1 MNNDIAT
8 VDTADTFANTADVSD
23 TTIETPEVH
32 LRVLKMGATSSLSNR
47 STLGYAIGCD
57 GANAIYVSLQSNTA
71 AGMFSKNWVAFAE
84 MADLLL
90 HADKITSS
98 TLLPLYEGT
107 SRNNAGF
114 MLAVLLG
121 EGLAG
126 VSTDKDR
133 SYQRLDAKPFLD
145 RIHALLESGVDLG
158 DADVEAAVAAEAIE
172 TAAIERPAAK
182 RGRPRKT

>member
-1 MNNDIAT
+1 MTD
-8 VDTADTFANTADVSD
+8 D
-23 TTIETPEVH
+23 TIETDAAIEPTEIPM
-32 LRVLKMGATSSLSNR
+32 RILKVASTASLSNR

-57 GANAIYVSLQSNTA
+57 DANAIHLSLRSNTA

-84 MADLLL
+84 MADLLTPG
-90 HADKITSS
+90 DKITSS

-133 SYQRLDAKPFLD
+133 SYQRLDPKPFLN
-145 RIHALLESGVDLG
+145 RINALMESGVDLG
-158 DADVEAAVAAEAIE
+158 DADAPVETIE
-172 TAAIERPAAK
+172 TAPIETSVAK
-182 RGRPRKT
+182 RGRPKKA